1 MAGEMW
7 HKMLAVSSTPIR
19 RNDPYGETDN
29 RPMKTALAKI
39 FGFVVGHDRSEKNN
53 PTNRNYCI
61 CGALKPEV
69 GARQSE
75 ASLKSKGRLQSMNS
89 AGK

>member
-1 MAGEMW
+1 MAGELC
-7 HKMLAVSSTPIR
+7 HEMLAVSWTAIR
-19 RNDPYGETDN
+19 RNDPYGGTDN
-29 RPMKTALAKI
+29 RLMKTALAKI

-53 PTNRNYCI
+53 PTNRNCI
-61 CGALKPEV
+61 CGALTPEV